1 MEVQTKNPFLKK
13 DNIKNIYNQINNI
26 VQSRVKL
33 NIDTDKKY
41 KKIVKQLAL
50 RIINSNNN
58 YKKPI
63 LELNKIAIPKI
74 SDYIV
79 NSINKNENGS
89 LNVSNKQQ
97 NITPMNNDN
106 YGILSYNDELT
117 MSIDDLYNNTILTDE
132 INNVNDTKDLDLKKK
147 LEEIEKSRGYD
158 NFIKN
163 SNDFRKE
170 LKNAENL
177 QKNTLKKLHSKRT
190 NNEFLQNLDT
200 YENIEDDKLLINKSN
215 NNNEDDDDEEDL
227 DSIYNNNNNT
237 VNNNLNTPNEFYFKS
252 NDTENLLKT
261 ITLKQRDFSKDN
273 EIVDYDPNVNLKDL
287 MPAIGEDAIFQPR
300 LYQNTQRG
308 TERILNKILLIDTG
322 SGNYVNEN
330 ITNLGTNKWY
340 KFRVDFD
347 DTIILNKLTDV
358 YLESFSIFGQTPSEN
373 CMYFTLDI
381 EEFNLQTYSNNNHLR
396 NKFSFPNNTK
406 SDFIDT
412 TVTVAVAAS
421 VGDTTV
427 TLAGGSALVFLH
439 TYDNLYCFNS
449 EYIGSISSITDATHI
464 VLAKGIQND
473 LRVGDKIYLGR
484 SHHQVERYDLN
495 SNYICT
501 LNPMKISTLNITITN
516 ENNEHVDSTNGYN
529 YVFQEPDANQNR
541 IIFELLLSTRG
552 EVVDFNK

>member
-13 DNIKNIYNQINNI
+13 DNIKNIYNQINNK
-26 VQSRVKL
+26 VQSRVSL

-50 RIINSNNN
+50 RIINSNDN
-58 YKKPI
+58 YKKTI
-63 LELNKIAIPKI
+63 IDLNKIAISKI

-79 NSINKNENGS
+79 NSINKNHNENGS

-106 YGILSYNDELT
+106 YGILSYNDEPT
-117 MSIDDLYNNTILTDE
+117 MSIDDLYNNTILTNGMDS
-132 INNVNDTKDLDLKKK
+132 INDTTDLDFKNK
-147 LEEIEKSRGYD
+147 LEEIEKARGYD

-200 YENIEDDKLLINKSN
+200 YENIEDDKLLVKKSN
-215 NNNEDDDDEEDL
+215 NNEDEEEEDL
-227 DSIYNNNNNT
+227 DSIYKNDNT
-237 VNNNLNTPNEFYFKS
+237 INNNLNKPNEFYFKS

-273 EIVDYDPNVNLKDL
+273 QIDDYDPNVNLKDL
-287 MPAIGEDAIFQPR
+287 MPAVGENAIFQPR
-300 LYQNTQRG
+300 LYENTQRG

-322 SGNYVNEN
+322 SGNHVNNN

-358 YLESFSIFGQTPSEN
+358 YLESFSIYGQTPSEN
-373 CMYFTLDI
+373 CMFFTLDI
-381 EEFNLQTYSNNNHLR
+381 EEFNIQTYSNNNYLR

-406 SDFIDT
+406 SEFIDT

-421 VGDTTV
+421 VGDTTLTV
-427 TLAGGSALVFLH
+427 AGGSALVFLH
-439 TYDNLYCFNS
+439 TYDNLYCFNN
-449 EYIGSISSITDATHI
+449 EYIGSISTITDATHI
-464 VLAKGIQND
+464 VLAKGIQHD
-473 LRVGDKIYLGR
+473 LRVGDKIYLGH

-501 LNPMKISTLNITITN
+501 LNPMKISTLTITITN

-529 YVFQEPDANQNR
+529 NVFKEANSNKNR
-541 IIFELLLSTRG
+541 IMFELLLSTRG